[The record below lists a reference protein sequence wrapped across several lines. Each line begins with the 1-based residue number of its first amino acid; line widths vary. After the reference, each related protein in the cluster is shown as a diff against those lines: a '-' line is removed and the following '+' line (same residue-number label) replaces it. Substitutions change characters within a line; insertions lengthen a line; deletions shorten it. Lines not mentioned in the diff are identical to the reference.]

1 MNSYLTS
8 DLVIRMLTFRLNSS
22 SGIPPYL
29 QIAHQVRQALLAGV
43 LRPGDQLPTVKEVVG
58 QLAVNPNTVFKSY
71 RELEREGLVQGRPGS
86 GTFVLRRPEG
96 PPPDAHARLARTL
109 RKWIDGARDAGLD
122 DASIEAMVRVALSVQ
137 DEAIA

>member
-1 MNSYLTS
+1 
-8 DLVIRMLTFRLNSS
+8 VLTFRLNSS

-29 QIAHQVRQALLAGV
+29 QIANQVRQALLAGV
-43 LRPGDQLPTVKEVVG
+43 LEPGDQLPTVKEVVG

-71 RELEREGLVQGRPGS
+71 RELEREGLVQGRPGA

-96 PPPDAHARLARTL
+96 PPPDAHARLVRTL
-109 RKWIDGARDAGLD
+109 RKWVRSARDAGLD
-122 DASIEAMVRVALSVQ
+122 DASIEAMVRGALDVR

>member
-1 MNSYLTS
+1 
-8 DLVIRMLTFRLNSS
+8 MLTFRLNSS

-29 QIAHQVRQALLAGV
+29 QIANQVRQALLAGV
-43 LRPGDQLPTVKEVVG
+43 LEPGDQLPTVKEVVG

-71 RELEREGLVQGRPGS
+71 RELEREGLVQGRPGA

-96 PPPDAHARLARTL
+96 PPPDAHARLVRTL
-109 RKWIDGARDAGLD
+109 RKWVRSARDAGLD
-122 DASIEAMVRVALSVQ
+122 DASIEAMVRGALDVR